1 MTMGFFLTLFLGK
14 IIFMEGKKLRT
25 LKQLAEKEATVWVY
39 LDNRKVGKAFLRQAR
54 EEGFRCCDG
63 SSLRWMSWFYV
74 MALHSDMTVWTV
86 SLFNW
91 TLSFAGDVKGTPV
104 RVDYEKYM
112 AGEEDYLCHQS
123 HFKGPQWRNE
133 YEF

>member
-1 MTMGFFLTLFLGK
+1 M
-14 IIFMEGKKLRT
+14 RT
-25 LKQLAEKEATVWVY
+25 LKQLAEKEGRVWVY

-74 MALHSDMTVWTV
+74 MALYSDMTVWTA

>member
-1 MTMGFFLTLFLGK
+1 M
-14 IIFMEGKKLRT
+14 RT
-25 LKQLAEKEATVWVY
+25 LKRLAEKEGTVWVY

-54 EEGFRCCDG
+54 EEGFRCSDG

-104 RVDYEKYM
+104 RVDYEKYA
-112 AGEEDYLCHQS
+112 AGEEDYLCRRS
-123 HFKGPQWRNE
+123 HFNGH
-133 YEF
+133 